1 MSSRAR
7 RLAEQRRA
15 ERRRWLALT
24 GMGAA
29 SIVALVLLVIVVSG
43 GGGDDPSSPT
53 ATGTVSMTEMAFAPD
68 PIEGD
73 AGEAVLRVVNDG
85 LVAHS
90 LVIPA
95 LGKGT
100 PDLKPGQELTIDLTE
115 AAPGEYEAFCDV
127 PGHRE
132 AGMTTT
138 LVLR

>member
-15 ERRRWLALT
+15 ERRRWFLLA
-24 GMGAA
+24 GVGSA
-29 SIVALVLLVIVVSG
+29 ALVVLLLLVVVVG
-43 GGGDDPSSPT
+43 GADEDRGPV
-53 ATGTVSMTEMAFAPD
+53 ATGSVSMTEMAFAPD
-68 PIEGD
+68 PIE
-73 AGEAVLRVVNDG
+73 AVANEAVLRVANDG
-85 LVAHS
+85 AVAHS
-90 LVIPA
+90 LVVPA

-100 PDLKPGQELTIDLTE
+100 PDLAPGQALTVDLTE

-132 AGMTTT
+132 AGMATT

>member
-15 ERRRWLALT
+15 ERRRWFLLA
-24 GMGAA
+24 GVGSA
-29 SIVALVLLVIVVSG
+29 ALVVLLLLVVVVG
-43 GGGDDPSSPT
+43 GADEDNRGPV
-53 ATGTVSMTEMAFAPD
+53 ATGSVSMTEMAFAPD
-68 PIEGD
+68 PIE
-73 AGEAVLRVVNDG
+73 AVANEAVLRVANDG
-85 LVAHS
+85 AVAHS
-90 LVIPA
+90 LVVPA

-100 PDLKPGQELTIDLTE
+100 PDLAPGQALTVDLTE

-132 AGMTTT
+132 AGMATT